1 MSKIK
6 WFVKTLAYGFAV
18 FIGLGF
24 LVTALMQWPQ
34 SPLPLIFIVVIAVGY
49 IGYRFYQGYEAGR
62 EE

>member
-1 MSKIK
+1 MSRIK

-18 FIGLGF
+18 FIGISAVFG
-24 LVTALMQWPQ
+24 ALYGWRADPT
-34 SPLPLIFIVVIAVGY
+34 PLIILVVIAVGY